1 MKKNKKISRKYNYA
15 ATSDPNITLTKEECT
30 SLVKAEKSAVALYKK
45 LEEIENIIK
54 LIKET
59 KNRKEKIENLN
70 KIIKIFSKITKNIK
84 EINKILSS
92 KTLQDKIIKNSTYED
107 ALNIILKTTSEKSPL
122 SKNKKTIFENIKNYE
137 NNLDKI
143 SKNPFSTINKDLVSF
158 ENYFNL
164 LFHGKHGPKPD
175 YKTIKFG
182 FDDISDFIVNINL
195 HYKSECEKLPIY
207 K

>member
-45 LEEIENIIK
+45 FEEIENIIK

-70 KIIKIFSKITKNIK
+70 KIIKIFSKITENIK

-92 KTLQDKIIKNSTYED
+92 KTLQDKIIKNSTYGD

-143 SKNPFSTINKDLVSF
+143 SKNPSSTINEELVSF

-164 LFHGKHGPKPD
+164 IFHGKHNKKPP
-175 YKTIKFG
+175 YETIKFG
-182 FDDISDFIVNINL
+182 FDDICDFIVNINL
-195 HYKSECEKLPIY
+195 HYKSECK
-207 K
+207 